1 MPDGAL
7 WTTLISALGAGTSA
21 LGAVVITNRGTFRRD
36 RQQQEQKDAER
47 EWARLTESETERRAV
62 WSRLLKTAGR
72 VKASSQLLGRS
83 FQPDLR
89 ERVHALHDEALTVAE
104 EASLMTILYADAVN
118 GPQIAAAAQDLA
130 TATAR
135 LVVEFEKAI
144 QWERTPDGESPSGG
158 EVTGEVGVADF
169 DACSIALLRALVPVT
184 ANGGSPRDV
193 STADGTR
200 AVSRSQ
206 RARTWVSR
214 RDASSR

>member
-7 WTTLISALGAGTSA
+7 WTTLISALGAGMSA

-62 WSRLLKTAGR
+62 WCRLLKTAGR

-89 ERVHALHDEALTVAE
+89 ERVRALHDEALTVAE

-118 GPQIAAAAQDLA
+118 GQQIAAAAQDLA

-135 LVVEFEKAI
+135 LVVEFEKAV
-144 QWERTPDGESPSGG
+144 QWERTADGESPSGG
-158 EVTGEVGVADF
+158 
-169 DACSIALLRALVPVT
+169 SK
-184 ANGGSPRDV
+184 
-193 STADGTR
+193 ST
-200 AVSRSQ
+200 
-206 RARTWVSR
+206 
-214 RDASSR
+214 